1 MIISIELSFNYRRE
15 QDLVDRWLRLILNK
29 RWEAVLF
36 RRVNRLRMSI
46 DVSNCVVSEQKDGMI
61 QLL

>member
-29 RWEAVLF
+29 RWKAFLF

-46 DVSNCVVSEQKDGMI
+46 DVSNCVISEQKDGMI